1 MSLRQL
7 LIVPIMVATLAVGA
21 CATPSDLYS
30 ADTAEV
36 LQAQVLA
43 VSEDSA
49 AEEFAAALTRLDEL
63 VVTLN
68 DALARDKLTE
78 ERYASIGS
86 AIELVRA
93 DIEAAIVEQKSDDN
107 PPGKKDDNKNPSNK
121 DD

>member
-7 LIVPIMVATLAVGA
+7 LMVPVMVATLAIGA

-68 DALARDKLTE
+68 DALARGKLT
-78 ERYASIGS
+78 
-86 AIELVRA
+86 
-93 DIEAAIVEQKSDDN
+93 
-107 PPGKKDDNKNPSNK
+107 
-121 DD
+121 